1 MVLDFSKFLKDF
13 RLKGNSQRFLRRKG
27 TIFLKMKLF
36 IQKKFKNCEPVKQI
50 NYYRKIAYNI
60 LRNIQILLIYENLN
74 F

>member
-36 IQKKFKNCEPVKQI
+36 IQKKFKNCESVKQI
-50 NYYRKIAYNI
+50 K
-60 LRNIQILLIYENLN
+60 
-74 F
+74 